1 MVRQALKIG
10 NCPDGVPPRAH
21 YPMRM
26 GHATTL
32 PTLTAYT
39 KRVATRTTPEEVL
52 DALHELTMIHFPVS
66 VLGAGRLPFKTNDWV
81 SIELGRNVFIHRS
94 VPKGWWEGYS
104 EAASRHYDPGLIMA
118 RTSLMA
124 YTWVETMR
132 MFDPVGADRWW
143 YELAHKFGMRDGM
156 TCPVGGRWVVGFWSP
171 KPFSHLL
178 TDAMRV
184 VIYGAASFAA
194 LRLEQIIGPDLQPAT
209 TLARQPTPRELAVLR
224 LMAAGRTADEIAR
237 SLGLSEETIRSHI
250 KKVQAKLGARN
261 RLHAVAEAM
270 RHRLIV

>member
-1 MVRQALKIG
+1 
-10 NCPDGVPPRAH
+10 
-21 YPMRM
+21 MRM
-26 GHATTL
+26 GHATAL

-39 KRVATRTTPEEVL
+39 KRVATRTSPDEVL
-52 DALHELTMIHFPVS
+52 DALHELTMIHFPMS

-94 VPKGWWEGYS
+94 VPKGWWEEYS
-104 EAASRHYDPGLIMA
+104 AAASRHYDPGLIMA
-118 RTSLMA
+118 RSSLMA

-143 YELAHKFGMRDGM
+143 YELAYKFGMRDGM

-184 VIYGAASFAA
+184 VIFGAASFAA
-194 LRLEQIIGPDLQPAT
+194 LRLDQIIGPDLQQGTP
-209 TLARQPTPRELAVLR
+209 LARRPTPREMAVLR
-224 LMAAGRTADEIAR
+224 LLAAGRTVDEIAR
-237 SLGLSEETIRSHI
+237 SLELSEETIRSHI